1 MRLRTLLSTLFVGGL
16 LMASAE
22 AGTWPRGR
30 PKLVVVIVIDQFR
43 SDDLSR
49 FDSKFS
55 DDGFRAL
62 TSEGAYYPY
71 GEYEVLHSM
80 TGPGHATILSGA
92 YPYQMGIP
100 LNDWYDQKTKS
111 SQYCVEDSNHK
122 TVGAPTKEKVGT
134 SPKNLIGTTVG
145 DELKNAG
152 LRSRVVSISLKDRSA
167 ILMGGHRADLAL
179 WFDGGAKKWVSST
192 YYLKSGQVPAWVQ
205 RLNQDSALATCD
217 QSEVCG
223 AEITGSAFEAALT
236 HEKLGKGPDT
246 DLIALSF
253 SGHDYCG
260 HKHGPNSPEVEAVT
274 IAEDKLI
281 AKIRK
286 ILAQHVSGGLK
297 NVLFVLSSDH
307 GVAPAPEFLKDTG
320 VDSGRID
327 EGALRKEIEATLS
340 QKCGSSANAKWIPL
354 VQAFNYFVDEGV
366 VARSKCS
373 QRSVETE
380 IKRILSREESFA
392 HVQSASDYADKKLP
406 PQFLGSLAEKTFY
419 PGRTGHVVA
428 IPKPFFINS
437 SKNLANHMTGYTYD
451 RMVPII
457 LSGYGIKPGLR
468 SEKARVVDIAPTLS
482 FILGITPPAL
492 SEGRVLT
499 ESLLTD

>member
-1 MRLRTLLSTLFVGGL
+1 MRFGGFLAALVLGGL
-16 LMASAE
+16 FTNSAT

-30 PKLVVVIVIDQFR
+30 PKLVVVIVIDQLR
-43 SDDLSR
+43 ADALSR
-49 FDSKFS
+49 FDSKFG

-62 TSEGAYYPY
+62 TDQGAYYPY

-92 YPYQMGIP
+92 YPYQMGIA
-100 LNDWYDQKTKS
+100 LNGWYDQKTKS
-111 SQYCVEDSNHK
+111 ALYCVGDSNHK
-122 TVGAPTKEKVGT
+122 TVGAPSKDSAGT
-134 SPKNLIGTTVG
+134 SPRNLVGTTVG

-152 LRSRVVSISLKDRSA
+152 LKSRVVSIAIKDRSA

-179 WFDGGAKKWVSST
+179 WFDIDAKKWVSST
-192 YYLKSGQVPAWVQ
+192 YYLKSGALPDWVQ
-205 RLNQDSALATCD
+205 KLNQDSKLASCD
-217 QSEVCG
+217 TSEVCG
-223 AEITGSAFEAALT
+223 AEITERAFDAALAS
-236 HEKLGKGPDT
+236 EKLGKGPDT
-246 DLIALSF
+246 DILAIGF

-260 HKHGPNSPEVEAVT
+260 HKYGPNSQEIEGIT

-281 AKIRK
+281 AKMRK
-286 ILAQHVSGGLK
+286 TLAQQVPGGLK

-307 GVAPAPEFLKDTG
+307 GVAPAPEFLKGTG

-327 EGALRKEIEATLS
+327 ESLLKNSIEASLTK
-340 QKCGSSANAKWIPL
+340 KCGSVAGQKWIPF
-354 VQAFNYFVDEGV
+354 VQAFNFFVDEST

-373 QRSVETE
+373 QRAVETE
-380 IKRILSREESFA
+380 IKRILSREEAFA
-392 HVQSASDYADKKLP
+392 YVLSSSDYADKKLP
-406 PQFLGSLAEKTFY
+406 PQFLGDLAEKTYY
-419 PGRTGHVVA
+419 PGRSGHVVG
-428 IPKPFFINS
+428 IPKPFFINA

-482 FILGITPPAL
+482 FILGIVPPAL
-492 SEGRVLT
+492 SEGRVLS
-499 ESLLTD
+499 EALASE